1 MNTCPAGSARI
12 ATVAQCQVAALAF
25 GLSYSGVYDDGD
37 SPKGCF
43 LWNETG
49 DEAVYFNPDTTG
61 GLDAGSQP
69 LCTTMSTPSPSF
81 RGPLSGYPD
90 SGKSRSQPAP
100 YRESIITTST
110 TITTLPRAHGTRAY
124 THARTCSRA
133 QTPFLARTAWH
144 AHAA

>member
-1 MNTCPAGSARI
+1 MGSARI

-43 LWNETG
+43 LRNETG

-61 GLDAGSQP
+61 GLDAASQP
-69 LCTTMSTPSPSF
+69 LCTTMGTAVPTTAAPVTPSPSL

-100 YRESIITTST
+100 ISGID
-110 TITTLPRAHGTRAY
+110 H
-124 THARTCSRA
+124 H
-133 QTPFLARTAWH
+133 H
-144 AHAA
+144 

>member
-1 MNTCPAGSARI
+1 MGSARI

-43 LWNETG
+43 LRNETG
-49 DEAVYFNPDTTG
+49 DDAVYFNPDTTG
-61 GLDAGSQP
+61 GLDAASQP
-69 LCTTMSTPSPSF
+69 LCTTMGTAVPTTAAPVTPSPSL

-100 YRESIITTST
+100 YRESTITTST
-110 TITTLPRAHGTRAY
+110 TITTRTRAHGTYTYTAAT
-124 THARTCSRA
+124 THACTC
-133 QTPFLARTAWH
+133 AW
-144 AHAA
+144 